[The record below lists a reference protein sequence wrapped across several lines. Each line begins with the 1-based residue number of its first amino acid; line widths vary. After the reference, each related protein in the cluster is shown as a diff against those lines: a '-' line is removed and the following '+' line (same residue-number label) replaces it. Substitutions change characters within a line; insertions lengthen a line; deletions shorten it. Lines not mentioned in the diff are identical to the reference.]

1 MVSDIATSTHAHQE
15 TPGKIK
21 VFFKPRFTR
30 RAVDIQNL
38 FLDPLDRLHSILI
51 CSGKAMFR
59 GKTIVNR
66 QDESGEVRS
75 HVTACLMESKSCS
88 TVKNKATS
96 MIVNNEREFGVLR
109 RI

>member
-1 MVSDIATSTHAHQE
+1 
-15 TPGKIK
+15 
-21 VFFKPRFTR
+21 
-30 RAVDIQNL
+30 
-38 FLDPLDRLHSILI
+38 
-51 CSGKAMFR
+51 MFR

-75 HVTACLMESKSCS
+75 HVTAYLMENKSCS

-109 RI
+109 GI

>member
-1 MVSDIATSTHAHQE
+1 MVSNVATSTHAHQE

-75 HVTACLMESKSCS
+75 HVTACLMENKGCS